1 MIPRGNRDAVCHEQ
15 WSSGTQKG
23 QGRVFQGGW
32 GGSTGTTVHT
42 GRHIRVR
49 PLGGSWGSGTNPAEW
64 EEANGSLVTES
75 SLQGNLID
83 THDTE
88 NEGADLQAQ

>member
-1 MIPRGNRDAVCHEQ
+1 MPCAM
-15 WSSGTQKG
+15 SSGQAEHRKARAG
-23 QGRVFQGGW
+23 SFMGGG